1 MTIQITSDELLRRKR
16 AVVVFADIAKVAMK
30 STRIK
35 APDQMREDLQVLLK
49 VIRRLEPF
57 ATAKAE

>member
-1 MTIQITSDELLRRKR
+1 MTIQITSDELLRCKR

-35 APDQMREDLQVLLK
+35 APDQMREDLQVPLK